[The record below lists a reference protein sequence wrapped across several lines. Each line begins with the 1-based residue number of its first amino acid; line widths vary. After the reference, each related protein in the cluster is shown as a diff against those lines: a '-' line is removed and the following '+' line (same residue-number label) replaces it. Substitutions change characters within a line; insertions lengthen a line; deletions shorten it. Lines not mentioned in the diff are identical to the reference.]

1 MQQTVVQVTTIRIPT
16 RYGGGSLTNIPDIPA
31 LIGSEEYP
39 VNRAVVRLRSILE
52 SRTARE
58 FEPYLW
64 TDEPDDTKCF
74 ETWSA
79 YSNCNGFARSLYQ
92 LDEATSDVWFSPVA
106 SDFNTGVSAEPQYAP
121 RINTSITYTE
131 VTSDGWPSECE
142 RDRGDVFFTEY
153 HYAIEDRNF
162 GVDVMA
168 CMPTNISDTPWQA
181 TYDRQ
186 EITEDLFFALAA
198 PRSFAEPVIY
208 RVTAR
213 STLGYFELPNAK
225 NGNRAGPLLDKLSW
239 STETRSFSTRGVSDR
254 TEKRATN
261 ETYVGDA
268 TQDVG
273 THIGPLT
280 ALGLALFGEGSFIER
295 RVSNP
300 SAFVLDRALAD
311 SGYWSVVGRNCVA
324 NMPFGFA
331 QGYGRDG
338 CLSERDQTDE
348 IDVIYTVA
356 ELVTFLAQG
365 GRQVKSAFT
374 VAAFLANKE
383 WLSPGL
389 RDYSRETRLVDFDP
403 GVPVKKTTVPF
414 WAVITGSVFLGLHL
428 LGLLVLAIYAVYAR
442 PIMLWLGAELMVKA
456 GTVHAD
462 ILSAAEGNKQ
472 WKQTMAACPGF
483 VGDERPTDDVG
494 RIAFGATASLSRKQ
508 DKKFEEL

>member
-16 RYGGGSLTNIPDIPA
+16 RYGGGSLTNVPDIPA
-31 LIGSEEYP
+31 LIGNVDYP
-39 VNRAVVRLRSILE
+39 RNSAIVRLRSILE
-52 SRTARE
+52 TKPARE

-64 TDEPDDTKCF
+64 TDEPDGTRCYDTW
-74 ETWSA
+74 TDSG
-79 YSNCNGFARSLYQ
+79 NCNGMGRSLYQ
-92 LDEATSDVWFSPVA
+92 LDEATSDAWFSPVA
-106 SDFNTGVSAEPQYAP
+106 SDFNTGVSAKPQYAP

-153 HYAIEDRNF
+153 HYAVEEEYY

-186 EITEDLFFALAA
+186 DITEDLFFALAA
-198 PRSFAEPVIY
+198 PRSVAEPVIY

-239 STETRSFSTRGVSDR
+239 SRERSWSTSGVSER
-254 TEKRATN
+254 NEKRATN
-261 ETYVGDA
+261 ETYAGDG
-268 TQDVG
+268 TQDIG
-273 THIGPLT
+273 MHIGPLT

-295 RVSNP
+295 RISNP

-311 SGYWSVVGRNCVA
+311 SGNWRVVGRNCVA
-324 NMPFGFA
+324 NMPFSFGLSYSM
-331 QGYGRDG
+331 GE
-338 CLSERDQTDE
+338 CLREHDHTDE
-348 IDVIYTVA
+348 IDVTGTVTQ
-356 ELVTFLAQG
+356 LVEFFTQEENA
-365 GRQVKSAFT
+365 KSAFT

-383 WLSPGL
+383 WLNPGL
-389 RDYSRETRLVDFDP
+389 QTYYPETKLLDFDP

-414 WAVITGSVFLGLHL
+414 WAVIAGSVFLGLHL
-428 LGLLVLAIYAVYAR
+428 LGLLVLAIYAVYTR

-494 RIAFGATASLSRKQ
+494 RIAFGATASVSRKQ